1 LLISP
6 VSFKEVTSVSVEN
19 RTGCPAWI
27 NIERARIQAG
37 RIILKLSGIDT
48 RDQAESLRGL
58 LLRIRKED
66 CALLKISTSDRLE
79 LCGWKVKTIDGIHVG
94 IVVDVLKMPAQNVF
108 VIDAEGKEILIPDVD
123 AFIKTI
129 DINNGIIVIDPIEGL
144 LN

>member
-1 LLISP
+1 
-6 VSFKEVTSVSVEN
+6 
-19 RTGCPAWI
+19 
-27 NIERARIQAG
+27 
-37 RIILKLSGIDT
+37 
-48 RDQAESLRGL
+48 
-58 LLRIRKED
+58 
-66 CALLKISTSDRLE
+66 
-79 LCGWKVKTIDGIHVG
+79 VG